1 MADNALLEPF
11 KLGPV
16 DLANRIVMAPLTRSR
31 ADGTDTPKEMH
42 VEYYRQRAG
51 AGLIISE
58 ATQISKEGKGYAW
71 TPGIYSDDQVKA
83 WTKVVDAVHEEGGK
97 IIMQLWHVGRI
108 SHPDL
113 QEDGQLP
120 VSASDVKPD
129 AQAFT
134 ENGFKDI
141 PAPRALETDELPRVV
156 TDYVKAA
163 ENARAAGF
171 DGVEVHS
178 ANGYLLDQFLQDG
191 TNMREDAYGGSIE
204 NRIRFPLEVIDAVVG
219 VWGAERVG
227 VRISPAS
234 GANDISES
242 NPEAL
247 FTAYVGE
254 LSKRKLAYLHVV
266 EGLIWKDRDKGAF
279 DEDKLREVFDGV
291 YMGNNNYTQD
301 IAEKRIA
308 EGKIDLVCFGRPFIS
323 NPDLVARFELGAPLN
338 EPDKDTFYGGDEKG
352 YTDYPS
358 LTTEERMRY
367 AEAA

>member
-16 DLANRIVMAPLTRSR
+16 DLANRVVMAPLTRSR

-42 VEYYRQRAG
+42 VEYYCQRAS

-156 TDYVKAA
+156 TDYVK
-163 ENARAAGF
+163 RPRTPG
-171 DGVEVHS
+171 
-178 ANGYLLDQFLQDG
+178 
-191 TNMREDAYGGSIE
+191 
-204 NRIRFPLEVIDAVVG
+204 P
-219 VWGAERVG
+219 
-227 VRISPAS
+227 PAS
-234 GANDISES
+234 
-242 NPEAL
+242 
-247 FTAYVGE
+247 TA
-254 LSKRKLAYLHVV
+254 SKCIRPMAICSTSSCRTAPTSARTPMAARSKTVF
-266 EGLIWKDRDKGAF
+266 AF
-279 DEDKLREVFDGV
+279 RS
-291 YMGNNNYTQD
+291 
-301 IAEKRIA
+301 R
-308 EGKIDLVCFGRPFIS
+308 
-323 NPDLVARFELGAPLN
+323 
-338 EPDKDTFYGGDEKG
+338 
-352 YTDYPS
+352 
-358 LTTEERMRY
+358 
-367 AEAA
+367 

>member
-1 MADNALLEPF
+1 M
-11 KLGPV
+11 
-16 DLANRIVMAPLTRSR
+16 
-31 ADGTDTPKEMH
+31 
-42 VEYYRQRAG
+42 
-51 AGLIISE
+51 
-58 ATQISKEGKGYAW
+58 
-71 TPGIYSDDQVKA
+71 
-83 WTKVVDAVHEEGGK
+83 
-97 IIMQLWHVGRI
+97 
-108 SHPDL
+108 
-113 QEDGQLP
+113 
-120 VSASDVKPD
+120 
-129 AQAFT
+129 
-134 ENGFKDI
+134 
-141 PAPRALETDELPRVV
+141 
-156 TDYVKAA
+156 
-163 ENARAAGF
+163 
-171 DGVEVHS
+171 
-178 ANGYLLDQFLQDG
+178 
-191 TNMREDAYGGSIE
+191 
-204 NRIRFPLEVIDAVVG
+204 IDAVVG

-247 FTAYVGE
+247 FTAYVRE

-266 EGLIWKDRDKGAF
+266 EGLIWKDRDKGVF